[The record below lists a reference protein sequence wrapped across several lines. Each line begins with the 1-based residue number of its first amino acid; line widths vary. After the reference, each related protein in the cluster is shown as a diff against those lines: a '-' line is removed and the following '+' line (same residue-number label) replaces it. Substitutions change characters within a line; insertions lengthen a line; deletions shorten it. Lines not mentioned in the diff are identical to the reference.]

1 MIISYLS
8 YLAFYKESSL
18 KFLLYINNNA
28 EKFAKQISRMNQDVD
43 LKSMLLFSKY
53 KVFYCC
59 YNFLNFRHFFN

>member
-18 KFLLYINNNA
+18 KFLLYKNNNA
-28 EKFAKQISRMNQDVD
+28 EKFILQISQTNKDVD
-43 LKSMLLFSKY
+43 LKSILLFSEY

-59 YNFLNFRHFFN
+59 YNFLNFGHFFN